1 MLGSNAIYAG
11 TCRDLNLD
19 FQGQAIRVK
28 VQDQQIFVLMT
39 DYKDIIAPIY
49 NTILEIL
56 FLSAVMGLLTI
67 NLRSSDDYLQG
78 ITHVVR
84 GADLL
89 DNTERQIWLPASRLS
104 STKLICTFPCHE

>member
-28 VQDQQIFVLMT
+28 FKISRSVLMT

-67 NLRSSDDYLQG
+67 NLRSSWMIIYK
-78 ITHVVR
+78 V
-84 GADLL
+84 
-89 DNTERQIWLPASRLS
+89 LPMSFEVQ
-104 STKLICTFPCHE
+104 TY